1 MEKGRHLIR
10 NRGKRLIVSQNK
22 PKISVSSSVFCQC
35 YTTTAMHITL
45 PGRAA
50 RTTEKALLASF
61 LFFFSLIV

>member
-10 NRGKRLIVSQNK
+10 NRGKRLARISQK
-22 PKISVSSSVFCQC
+22 SRFHIDSVFRQC